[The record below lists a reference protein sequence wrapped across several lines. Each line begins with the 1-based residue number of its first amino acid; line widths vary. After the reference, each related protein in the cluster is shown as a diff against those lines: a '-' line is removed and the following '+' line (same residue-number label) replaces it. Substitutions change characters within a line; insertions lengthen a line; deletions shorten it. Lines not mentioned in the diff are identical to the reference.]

1 MHPCDGISHIATE
14 EIPHSRDSLADVVGG
29 VGTTWI
35 ILDVNLAELGN
46 SRVQMVRPE

>member
-1 MHPCDGISHIATE
+1 MQPCDGVSYVAAEELSHA
-14 EIPHSRDSLADVVGG
+14 SDRLADVVGG